1 LQIPLKLRLPLI
13 LKKIQSFSIVK
24 FQDNNLINPSPHWYV
39 LIPVPDKSSFL
50 IAMITSKIDKLIAY
64 YRRTKKPKAA
74 DSLVKIS
81 NDEFSFLKHQSV
93 GRSVVNCNETECLD
107 ISELVHRI
115 DETAGFKIEP
125 EKVPEY
131 LRKEIVSA
139 ILNSPMT
146 SPFMHRIAKA
156 ANPMPQ

>member
-1 LQIPLKLRLPLI
+1 MT
-13 LKKIQSFSIVK
+13 
-24 FQDNNLINPSPHWYV
+24 NPSPHWYV

-50 IAMITSKIDKLIAY
+50 IAMITSKIENLVRY
-64 YRRTKKPKAA
+64 YRRTKQPKAA

-81 NDEFSFLKHQSV
+81 NDEFSFLKHQSF
-93 GRSVVNCNETECLD
+93 GKSVVNCNETEYLD

-115 DETAGFKIEP
+115 DETVGFKVET

-131 LRKEIVSA
+131 LRKEIVTA

-146 SPFMHRIAKA
+146 SPFMHKLAKA
-156 ANPMPQ
+156 ANPI